1 LRAELQGGH
10 PAAPERYFERALIGG
25 ASADRPMLDSLH
37 ASPYVRASRWHSPT
51 WSANSLTDRAYRSKT

>member
-25 ASADRPMLDSLH
+25 ASADRPH
-37 ASPYVRASRWHSPT
+37 A
-51 WSANSLTDRAYRSKT
+51 